1 MRTITLNPKQQRA
14 VDILTRLEAGALDVS
29 TAAEM
34 LGVSSRQVRRLR
46 VRFREKG
53 FGAVIH
59 GNSGHIPAN
68 RTDPALVD
76 RIVAL
81 AGPDGKYHDLNV
93 CHLCDLLDEME
104 QITIGRSTLD
114 RLLRQAGLR
123 QVGKP
128 SRPVHRRKRM
138 RRPAEG
144 MLLQID
150 GSPFDW
156 LEGRGPKAVL
166 IGAIDDATGKVLFLV
181 FRPTEDQIGYLLL
194 LRTVATSYGL
204 PTSIYHDRHTILR
217 SPKQPTLEE
226 ELAGQT
232 PMSQI
237 QRVMAELGIE
247 SIPAYSPQAKGR
259 IERLWGTL
267 QDRLTKEL
275 RLAGITSLEE
285 ANAFLPGF
293 IERYNARFAKP
304 PRDPNSAWV
313 ELPAEF
319 DLAYY
324 FAIRETRKVRSDH
337 CISFSGRLLQLLP
350 DPKGPSLVD
359 KSVTV
364 HVVPEGDIY
373 LYHGKQPIPYRPVPT
388 PQAGPPKP
396 PRQVARQPKPVDPKA
411 AARRR
416 AWLFA
421 GTGQSQLDRKEV
433 VGVP

>member
-1 MRTITLNPKQQRA
+1 LNPKQQRA
-14 VDILTRLEAGALDVS
+14 VEILTRLEAQALDIG
-29 TAAEM
+29 TAAEL
-34 LGVSSRQVRRLR
+34 LGVSPRQVRRLR
-46 VRFREKG
+46 LRFRDEG
-53 FGAVIH
+53 FGAVVH
-59 GNSGHIPAN
+59 GNRGRSPVN
-68 RTDPALVD
+68 RTDPALLD
-76 RIVAL
+76 RILAL
-81 AGPDGKYHDLNV
+81 TGPGGKYHDLNV
-93 CHLCDLLDEME
+93 SHLQELLAGPEE
-104 QITIGRSTLD
+104 SIVIGRSTLD

-123 QVGKP
+123 KEAVA
-128 SRPVHRRKRM
+128 SAPVHRRRRA

-156 LEGRGPKAVL
+156 LEGRGPRASL
-166 IGAIDDATGKVLFLV
+166 IGAIDDATGKVVFLL
-181 FRPTEDQIGYLLL
+181 FRPTEDQVGYLLL
-194 LRTVATSYGL
+194 LRTVALDYGL
-204 PTSIYHDRHTILR
+204 PMSIYHDRHTILR

-275 RLAGITSLEE
+275 RLAGITALEA

-293 IERYNARFAKP
+293 IERYNARFAKAP
-304 PRDPNSAWV
+304 QDPNSAWV
-313 ELPAEF
+313 MLPA
-319 DLAYY
+319 DLDLNYY
-324 FAIRETRKVRSDH
+324 FAVRESRKVRADH
-337 CISFSGRLLQLLP
+337 CISFSGRILQLLP
-350 DPKGPSLVD
+350 DPKGPGLVE

-373 LYHGKQPIPYRPVPT
+373 LYHAKRPIPYRQVPSSEPVPLKS
-388 PQAGPPKP
+388 PVRQALRP
-396 PRQVARQPKPVDPKA
+396 PKPVDPKA

-416 AWLFA
+416 GWLFA
-421 GTGQSQLDRKEV
+421 QG
-433 VGVP
+433 

>member
-1 MRTITLNPKQQRA
+1 MRTITLNPKQQRK
-14 VDILTRLEAGALDVS
+14 VEILTRLKAGALDVS
-29 TAAEM
+29 TAAEL
-34 LGVSSRQVRRLR
+34 LGVTPRQVRRLHAC
-46 VRFREKG
+46 FRQEG
-53 FGAVIH
+53 FQAVIH
-59 GNSGHIPAN
+59 GNVGRGPVN
-68 RTDPALVD
+68 RTDPTLVE
-76 RIVAL
+76 RILAL
-81 AGPDGKYHDLNV
+81 AGPCGKYHDLNV
-93 CHLCDLLDEME
+93 CHLQELLDRQE

-114 RLLRQAGLR
+114 RLLKQAGLR
-123 QVGKP
+123 QKGQP
-128 SRPVHRRKRM
+128 SAPVHRRRRL

-166 IGAIDDATGKVLFLV
+166 IGAIDDATGKVIFLT

-194 LRTVATSYGL
+194 LRTVALSHGL
-204 PTSIYHDRHTILR
+204 PMSIYHDRHTLLR

-293 IERYNARFAKP
+293 IERYNARFAKVP
-304 PRDPNSAWV
+304 QDPNSAWV
-313 ELPAEF
+313 PIPSEL
-319 DLAYY
+319 DQNYY
-324 FAIRETRKVRSDH
+324 FAVRETRKVRSDH

-350 DPKGPSLVD
+350 DPKGPSLTD
-359 KSVTV
+359 ESVTV

-373 LYHGKQPIPYRPVPT
+373 LYHGKHPIPYRPVPT
-388 PQAGPPKP
+388 PQAVPPKP
-396 PRQVARQPKPVDPKA
+396 PRKVARQPKPVDPKA

-421 GTGQSQLDRKEV
+421 GRGQSQLDRKEALS
-433 VGVP
+433 VP